1 MIFYQRKKN
10 KKMDTQQQVQ
20 IKAKT
25 SINDINVR
33 MIRQNNPIKRKEI
46 IYELIDMGEISM
58 WDKDYD
64 QNERL
69 R

>member
-1 MIFYQRKKN
+1 
-10 KKMDTQQQVQ
+10 MDTKQQVQ
-20 IKAKT
+20 IKTKT

-33 MIRQNNPIKRKEI
+33 MIRQNNPIKRKEL
-46 IYELIDMGEISM
+46 IYELIDTGEISM

-64 QNERL
+64 PNERL

>member
-1 MIFYQRKKN
+1 
-10 KKMDTQQQVQ
+10 MDTKQQVQ
-20 IKAKT
+20 IETKT

-46 IYELIDMGEISM
+46 IYELIDTGEISM

-64 QNERL
+64 PNERL

>member
-1 MIFYQRKKN
+1 
-10 KKMDTQQQVQ
+10 MDIKQQVQ
-20 IKAKT
+20 IKTKT
-25 SINDINVR
+25 SINDVNVR

-46 IYELIDMGEISM
+46 IYELIDTGEISM

-64 QNERL
+64 PNERL

>member
-1 MIFYQRKKN
+1 
-10 KKMDTQQQVQ
+10 MDTKQQVQ
-20 IKAKT
+20 IKTKT

-33 MIRQNNPIKRKEI
+33 MIRQNNPIKRQEI
-46 IYELIDMGEISM
+46 IYELIDTGEISM

-64 QNERL
+64 QHERL

>member
-1 MIFYQRKKN
+1 
-10 KKMDTQQQVQ
+10 MDTQQQVQ
-20 IKAKT
+20 IKTKT

-33 MIRQNNPIKRKEI
+33 MIRQNNPIKRKEL
-46 IYELIDMGEISM
+46 IYELIDTGEISM

-64 QNERL
+64 PNERL

>member
-1 MIFYQRKKN
+1 
-10 KKMDTQQQVQ
+10 MDTQQQVQ
-20 IKAKT
+20 IKTKT

-33 MIRQNNPIKRKEI
+33 MIRQNNPIKRQEI
-46 IYELIDMGEISM
+46 IYKLIDAGEISM

-64 QNERL
+64 PNERL

>member
-1 MIFYQRKKN
+1 MNTK
-10 KKMDTQQQVQ
+10 QQVQ
-20 IKAKT
+20 VKEEKT

-46 IYELIDMGEISM
+46 IYELIDTGEISM

-64 QNERL
+64 PNERL

>member
-1 MIFYQRKKN
+1 
-10 KKMDTQQQVQ
+10 MDTQQQVQ
-20 IKAKT
+20 IKTKT

-33 MIRQNNPIKRKEI
+33 MIRQDNPIKRQEL
-46 IYELIDMGEISM
+46 IYELIDTGEISM

-64 QNERL
+64 PNERL

>member
-1 MIFYQRKKN
+1 
-10 KKMDTQQQVQ
+10 MDTKQQIQ
-20 IKAKT
+20 INTKT

-46 IYELIDMGEISM
+46 IYELIDTGEISM

-64 QNERL
+64 PNERL

>member
-1 MIFYQRKKN
+1 
-10 KKMDTQQQVQ
+10 MDKQQQVQ
-20 IKAKT
+20 IKTKT

-46 IYELIDMGEISM
+46 IYELIDTGEISM

-64 QNERL
+64 PNERL

>member
-1 MIFYQRKKN
+1 
-10 KKMDTQQQVQ
+10 MDTKQQVQ
-20 IKAKT
+20 VKAKT

-33 MIRQNNPIKRKEI
+33 MIRQNNPIKRQEI
-46 IYELIDMGEISM
+46 IYKLIDTGEISM

-64 QNERL
+64 PNERL

>member
-1 MIFYQRKKN
+1 
-10 KKMDTQQQVQ
+10 MDTQQQIQ
-20 IKAKT
+20 IKTKT
-25 SINDINVR
+25 SINDVNVR

-46 IYELIDMGEISM
+46 IYELIDTGEISM

-64 QNERL
+64 PNERL

>member
-1 MIFYQRKKN
+1 
-10 KKMDTQQQVQ
+10 MDTQQPVQ
-20 IKAKT
+20 IKTKT

-33 MIRQNNPIKRKEI
+33 MIRQNNPIKRQEI
-46 IYELIDMGEISM
+46 IYKLIDTGEISM

-64 QNERL
+64 PNERL

>member
-1 MIFYQRKKN
+1 
-10 KKMDTQQQVQ
+10 MDTKQQVQ

-33 MIRQNNPIKRKEI
+33 MIRQNNPIKRQEI
-46 IYELIDMGEISM
+46 IYELIDTGEISM

-64 QNERL
+64 PNERL

>member
-1 MIFYQRKKN
+1 
-10 KKMDTQQQVQ
+10 MDTKQQVQ
-20 IKAKT
+20 IKTKT
-25 SINDINVR
+25 SINDVNVR

-46 IYELIDMGEISM
+46 IYELIDTGEISM

-64 QNERL
+64 PNERL

>member
-1 MIFYQRKKN
+1 
-10 KKMDTQQQVQ
+10 MDTKQQVQ
-20 IKAKT
+20 IKTKT

-46 IYELIDMGEISM
+46 IYELIDTGEISM

-64 QNERL
+64 PNERW

>member
-1 MIFYQRKKN
+1 
-10 KKMDTQQQVQ
+10 MDTKQQVQ
-20 IKAKT
+20 IKTKT
-25 SINDINVR
+25 SINDINVS

-46 IYELIDMGEISM
+46 IYELIDTGEISM

-64 QNERL
+64 PNERL

>member
-1 MIFYQRKKN
+1 
-10 KKMDTQQQVQ
+10 MDIQQQVQ
-20 IKAKT
+20 IKTKT

-33 MIRQNNPIKRKEI
+33 MILPNNPIKRQEI
-46 IYELIDMGEISM
+46 IYKLIDTGEISM

-64 QNERL
+64 PNERL

>member
-1 MIFYQRKKN
+1 
-10 KKMDTQQQVQ
+10 MDTQQQVQ
-20 IKAKT
+20 IKTKT

-33 MIRQNNPIKRKEI
+33 MIRQNNPIKRQEI
-46 IYELIDMGEISM
+46 IYKLIDTGEINM

-64 QNERL
+64 PNERL

>member
-1 MIFYQRKKN
+1 
-10 KKMDTQQQVQ
+10 MDTKQQIQ
-20 IKAKT
+20 INTKT

-33 MIRQNNPIKRKEI
+33 MIRQNNPVKRKEI
-46 IYELIDMGEISM
+46 IYELIDTGEISM

-64 QNERL
+64 PNERL

>member
-1 MIFYQRKKN
+1 
-10 KKMDTQQQVQ
+10 MDIQQQVQ
-20 IKAKT
+20 IKTKT

-33 MIRQNNPIKRKEI
+33 MIRQNNPIKRQEI
-46 IYELIDMGEISM
+46 IYELIDTGEISM

-64 QNERL
+64 PNERL

>member
-1 MIFYQRKKN
+1 
-10 KKMDTQQQVQ
+10 MDTKQQVQ
-20 IKAKT
+20 IKTKT
-25 SINDINVR
+25 SINDINVK

-46 IYELIDMGEISM
+46 IYELIDTGEISM

-64 QNERL
+64 PNERL

>member
-1 MIFYQRKKN
+1 
-10 KKMDTQQQVQ
+10 MDTKQQVQ
-20 IKAKT
+20 IKTKT
-25 SINDINVR
+25 SINDINAR

-46 IYELIDMGEISM
+46 IYELIDTGEISM

-64 QNERL
+64 PNERL

>member
-1 MIFYQRKKN
+1 
-10 KKMDTQQQVQ
+10 MDTKQQVQ
-20 IKAKT
+20 IKTKT

-33 MIRQNNPIKRKEI
+33 MIHQNNLIKRKEI
-46 IYELIDMGEISM
+46 IYELIDTGEISM

-64 QNERL
+64 PNERL

>member
-1 MIFYQRKKN
+1 
-10 KKMDTQQQVQ
+10 MDTKQQVQ
-20 IKAKT
+20 IKTKT

-33 MIRQNNPIKRKEI
+33 MIRQNNPIKREEI
-46 IYELIDMGEISM
+46 IYKLIDTGESSM

-64 QNERL
+64 PNERL

>member
-1 MIFYQRKKN
+1 
-10 KKMDTQQQVQ
+10 MDIQQQVQ
-20 IKAKT
+20 IKTKT

-33 MIRQNNPIKRKEI
+33 MIRQNNPIKRQEL
-46 IYELIDMGEISM
+46 IYELIDTGEISM

-64 QNERL
+64 PNERL

>member
-1 MIFYQRKKN
+1 
-10 KKMDTQQQVQ
+10 MDTQQQVQ
-20 IKAKT
+20 INTKT

-33 MIRQNNPIKRKEI
+33 MIRQNNPIKRQEI
-46 IYELIDMGEISM
+46 IYKLIDTGEISM

-64 QNERL
+64 PNERL